1 MQRNNRGARKI
12 NKLAHYK
19 KLNYLHSRRLVE
31 LVQCSDSFTLRVN
44 CSFNADG
51 CLVSHCLLTC
61 PHHQLWLG
69 GFLILHFCI
78 TVLNRVVSL
87 AEQRKKSFLPWKPS
101 RVSLCR
107 IYFNFLFL
115 FVPSFTVRYVGLSSH
130 LPALLGDCVSL
141 LCIQLVSICSSG
153 QNKNINQ
160 FIWEKEKMKKIY
172 KTPQKSNINTKC
184 DNSVLPWFITW
195 KARSFEPPKNKPKTF
210 GPEEPASVIEFSVER
225 IPQAPCDGSAEPLGN
240 WLSNKGGKS
249 AF

>member
-1 MQRNNRGARKI
+1 M
-12 NKLAHYK
+12 
-19 KLNYLHSRRLVE
+19 STP
-31 LVQCSDSFTLRVN
+31 STLTGRV
-44 CSFNADG
+44 FN
-51 CLVSHCLLTC
+51 S
-61 PHHQLWLG
+61 
-69 GFLILHFCI
+69 
-78 TVLNRVVSL
+78 
-87 AEQRKKSFLPWKPS
+87 SFLYNRFKPCRES
-101 RVSLCR
+101 CWTKKEIVFTVKTKSCQSVSDL
-107 IYFNFLFL
+107 LQLSFL
-115 FVPSFTVRYVGLSSH
+115 FVPSFTVRYAGLSSH

-210 GPEEPASVIEFSVER
+210 GPEEPASVIDFSVER